1 MNATS
6 SKPAPD
12 TPGNPDTCE
21 ARQAEAIADRV
32 KAQTAQPVQ
41 LQPLRLADPFRWL
54 MRGLDDVR
62 TAPGIA
68 VFYGVCFWAMAVV
81 LGWVFRT
88 RPEYTMSMAS
98 GCLLLG
104 PFLAMGL
111 YDASRRREAGLK
123 PQLSESLTCWDS
135 HMGSMGMLVLVLV
148 VLELLWGRASLV
160 VFAVFF
166 NTGMPSTTGVLQAV
180 FNPQNWEFVAVYTL
194 VGGIFAALVFCTTVV
209 SIPMILDRDTDAL
222 TAGITS
228 MRVVF
233 DNTGVMVLWGLLLTL
248 LVMGALLLPW
258 GVALVVVGPL
268 LGHASWHAYRAST
281 EPPPGWAA
289 SAALA
294 DAAQMPA

>member
-1 MNATS
+1 MNPTS

-12 TPGNPDTCE
+12 TLGTPDTSE

-41 LQPLRLADPFRWL
+41 LQPLHLADPFRWL

-62 TAPGIA
+62 AAPGIA

-111 YDASRRREAGLK
+111 YDTSRRREAGLQS
-123 PQLSESLTCWDS
+123 QLSESLTCWDS
-135 HMGSMGMLVLVLV
+135 HMGSMGMLVLVLI

-180 FNPQNWEFVAVYTL
+180 FNPENWSFVAVYSA
-194 VGGIFAALVFCTTVV
+194 VGGVFAALAFSLMQKVFEMFLVSSATLKSIYGAFAAFPVFLVWLHLSWAVV
-209 SIPMILDRDTDAL
+209 LF
-222 TAGITS
+222 G
-228 MRVVF
+228 
-233 DNTGVMVLWGLLLTL
+233 GLI
-248 LVMGALLLPW
+248 
-258 GVALVVVGPL
+258 VATM
-268 LGHASWHAYRAST
+268 SR
-281 EPPPGWAA
+281 
-289 SAALA
+289 
-294 DAAQMPA
+294 PARR

>member
-6 SKPAPD
+6 SKPGPD
-12 TPGNPDTCE
+12 TLGTPDTSE

-62 TAPGIA
+62 AAPGIA

-111 YDASRRREAGLK
+111 YDTSRRLEQGEAPDLGR
-123 PQLSESLTCWDS
+123 SITAWDRNL
-135 HMGSMGMLVLVLV
+135 GGMGMLVLVLI

-166 NTGMPSTTGVLQAV
+166 DTGMPSTTGVLNAI
-180 FNPQNWEFVAVYTL
+180 FRPENWEFIAIYAA
-194 VGGIFAALVFCTTVV
+194 VGGVFALLVFGTTAV
-209 SIPMILDRDTDAL
+209 SMPLMLDRGTDAL
-222 TAGITS
+222 TAGLSS
-228 MRVVF
+228 MQVVLG
-233 DNTGVMVLWGLLLTL
+233 NLGVMLLWGAVIAALVGASFLVLWGLP
-248 LVMGALLLPW
+248 LVL
-258 GVALVVVGPL
+258 VGPL
-268 LGHASWHAYRAST
+268 LGCASWHAYRSAVVAL
-281 EPPPGWAA
+281 PLAA
-289 SAALA
+289 TPAP
-294 DAAQMPA
+294 DAVP

>member
-12 TPGNPDTCE
+12 TLGAPDTSE

-54 MRGLDDVR
+54 MQGLDDVR

-111 YDASRRREAGLK
+111 YDTSRRRGAGLK
-123 PQLSESLTCWDS
+123 PQLGESLTCWDS
-135 HMGSMGMLVLVLV
+135 HMGSMAMLVLVLV
-148 VLELLWGRASLV
+148 VLELL
-160 VFAVFF
+160 
-166 NTGMPSTTGVLQAV
+166 
-180 FNPQNWEFVAVYTL
+180 
-194 VGGIFAALVFCTTVV
+194 
-209 SIPMILDRDTDAL
+209 
-222 TAGITS
+222 
-228 MRVVF
+228 
-233 DNTGVMVLWGLLLTL
+233 
-248 LVMGALLLPW
+248 
-258 GVALVVVGPL
+258 
-268 LGHASWHAYRAST
+268 
-281 EPPPGWAA
+281 
-289 SAALA
+289 
-294 DAAQMPA
+294 

>member
-1 MNATS
+1 MNAPS
-6 SKPAPD
+6 SKPGPDSLGTPD
-12 TPGNPDTCE
+12 TSE

-41 LQPLRLADPFRWL
+41 LQPLRLADPYRWL

-62 TAPGIA
+62 AAPGIA
-68 VFYGVCFWAMAVV
+68 VFYGVCFWVMAVV

-111 YDASRRREAGLK
+111 YDTSRRREAGLK

-166 NTGMPSTTGVLQAV
+166 NTGMPSTTGVLQAI
-180 FNPQNWEFVAVYTL
+180 FNPDNIEFVLVYL
-194 VGGIFAALVFCTTVV
+194 MVGGIFALLVYSTAVV
-209 SIPMILDRDTDAL
+209 SIPMILDRDTDAIS
-222 TAGITS
+222 AAITS
-228 MRVVF
+228 IRVVF
-233 DNTGVMVLWGLLLTL
+233 ANPITMLWWGFLITL
-248 LVMGALLLPW
+248 LIAIGLATW
-258 GVALVVVGPL
+258 GVGLIIIGPL
-268 LGHASWHAYRAST
+268 LGHASWHAYRGAVRWQ
-281 EPPPGWAA
+281 EPAA
-289 SAALA
+289 AA
-294 DAAQMPA
+294 

>member
-12 TPGNPDTCE
+12 TLGTPDTSE

-41 LQPLRLADPFRWL
+41 LQPLRVADPFRWL
-54 MRGLDDVR
+54 RRGLDDVR
-62 TAPGIA
+62 AAPGIA
-68 VFYGVCFWAMAVV
+68 LFYGVCFWVMAGV

-88 RPEYTMSMAS
+88 RPEYTMSLAS
-98 GCLLLG
+98 GCLLVG

-111 YDASRRREAGLK
+111 YDTSRRREAGLK

-180 FNPQNWEFVAVYTL
+180 FNPQNWSFVAVYTV
-194 VGGIFAALVFCTTVV
+194 VGGVFAALVFSTSVV

-228 MRVVF
+228 MRLVIENPVSY
-233 DNTGVMVLWGLLLTL
+233 THLTL
-248 LVMGALLLPW
+248 PTTPYV
-258 GVALVVVGPL
+258 
-268 LGHASWHAYRAST
+268 
-281 EPPPGWAA
+281 
-289 SAALA
+289 
-294 DAAQMPA
+294 

>member
-1 MNATS
+1 MNATP

-54 MRGLDDVR
+54 MQGLDDVR
-62 TAPGIA
+62 AAPGIA
-68 VFYGVCFWAMAVV
+68 AFYGVCFWAMAVV

-111 YDASRRREAGLK
+111 YDTSRRREAGLK

-166 NTGMPSTTGVLQAV
+166 NTGMPSTTGVLQAI
-180 FNPQNWEFVAVYTL
+180 FNPENIEFVLVYL
-194 VGGIFAALVFCTTVV
+194 MVGGIFALLVYSTAVV
-209 SIPMILDRDTDAL
+209 SIPMILDRDTDAIS
-222 TAGITS
+222 AAITS
-228 MRVVF
+228 IRVVF
-233 DNTGVMVLWGLLLTL
+233 ANPITMLWWGFLITL
-248 LVMGALLLPW
+248 LIAIGLATW
-258 GVALVVVGPL
+258 GVGLIIIGPL
-268 LGHASWHAYRAST
+268 LGHASWHAYRGAVRWQ
-281 EPPPGWAA
+281 EPAA
-289 SAALA
+289 AA
-294 DAAQMPA
+294 

>member
-1 MNATS
+1 MTATS
-6 SKPAPD
+6 SKPTPD
-12 TPGNPDTCE
+12 TLSTPDASE

-32 KAQTAQPVQ
+32 KAQTAQPVE
-41 LQPLRLADPFRWL
+41 LRSLRLVDPFRWL

-62 TAPGIA
+62 AAPGISA
-68 VFYGVCFWAMAVV
+68 FYGLCFWGMAVV

-111 YDASRRREAGLK
+111 YDTSRRREAGLK

-135 HMGSMGMLVLVLV
+135 HMSSMGMLVLVLV

-180 FNPQNWEFVAVYTL
+180 FNPQNWSFVAVYAV
-194 VGGIFAALVFCTTVV
+194 VGGVFAALVFSTSVV

-228 MRVVF
+228 MRVVLENPLVMLLWGALITSLIAASLWF
-233 DNTGVMVLWGLLLTL
+233 WGVGLLL
-248 LVMGALLLPW
+248 A
-258 GVALVVVGPL
+258 GPV
-268 LGHASWHAYRAST
+268 LGFASWHAYRASVARVT
-281 EPPPGWAA
+281 PPPAVA
-289 SAALA
+289 
-294 DAAQMPA
+294 